1 LRNKS
6 TPPCDLLRDSN
17 PSTEFLH
24 FMNKKPMLLCR
35 TVSFLLSGTFLLP
48 LTAAETL
55 ETRKNLAAKVIPL
68 LEARCAS
75 CHDSD
80 SEKIHGDFG
89 VVTDLPKLRE
99 SGHLD
104 FQSPE
109 ASTLYLEVRDE
120 RMPELT
126 KEEKAAGKIQ
136 PDYYTSEESALLLS
150 WIRAGAPALDG
161 SISGSRG
168 EGTEATV
175 TTTGGGASAP
185 SDGAAADGAVSSL
198 PVTPTL
204 GITESRPVVTESD
217 AQAAALKDLLGLPE
231 GVRKRIRYLSLAPMH
246 NDAAIP
252 EETLDRMREGVAK
265 LLNSFSTNPR
275 VATFDR
281 VGPEGVSFRID
292 LDSINWST
300 ALWEKIAAFYPYT
313 FTGTGAEALSAVTG
327 TKTSVMRADWL
338 AANATR
344 GELYNLILDLP
355 TDLKGLQAKL
365 KIDMAAN
372 LAVGKALRAGFTK
385 SGVSNSNR
393 LVERHEIGAYKGS
406 LWMSYDFARSAERG
420 NIHDFPLGPEFAG
433 LAGGGKS
440 YKEDGSEIIWTLPNG
455 FYAYMILDADHKR
468 LDAAPITIVADRQ
481 SVTGRAQ
488 IFTAISCLICHQHGV
503 RDLPEDE
510 IRPLAGGANFSAAEK
525 DLIESL
531 FRPIAETNDVVR
543 KDRDTFQ
550 AALAEAGI
558 GKMGPEPIRLLVEA
572 YEAPVKLS
580 RAAAEL
586 GFSATDLETTL
597 KSGGATLEIY
607 TRLASGGLPRDVF
620 EKDKL
625 PDLGR
630 RLGLGDLVKPEAP
643 RIPAA
648 KPSEEA
654 KLGAAAPIVPIL
666 TAPKSVFAEGEIM
679 ELKVVSPVDG
689 HIRIFYQDAG
699 GSSLLLFPNPDETN
713 DSIKAA
719 KPLVLSGAEN
729 PLKLIV
735 APPFG
740 KETVIAVVSNQ
751 PFSDA
756 AAIQK
761 AIEEA
766 TNKERIVVPFGDE
779 NVDVLAEKSVRG
791 VLQKKQEG
799 VRVGT
804 ARLAVE
810 TKAK

>member
-1 LRNKS
+1 
-6 TPPCDLLRDSN
+6 
-17 PSTEFLH
+17 
-24 FMNKKPMLLCR
+24 MNKNPMLLRR
-35 TVSFLLSGTFLLP
+35 TASFLLSGTFLLP
-48 LTAAETL
+48 ITAAETL
-55 ETRKNLAAKVIPL
+55 ETRKKLAAEVIPL

-75 CHDSD
+75 CHDAD
-80 SEKIHGDFG
+80 AEKIHGDFG
-89 VVTDLPKLRE
+89 VVTDIPKLRE

-104 FQSPE
+104 FQAPE

-126 KEEKAAGKIQ
+126 KEEKAAGKVQ
-136 PDYYTSEESALLLS
+136 PDYYTSEESAALLS
-150 WIRAGAPALDG
+150 WIRAGAPDLDG
-161 SISGSRG
+161 SISGSG
-168 EGTEATV
+168 GGATGVTV
-175 TTTGGGASAP
+175 TTTAGGASAP
-185 SDGAAADGAVSSL
+185 GDGSAANGPVSSL
-198 PVTPTL
+198 PATPTL
-204 GITESRPVVTESD
+204 GITESRPIVTEAD
-217 AQAAALKDLLGLPE
+217 AQAAAVKDLFELPE
-231 GVRKRIRYLSLAPMH
+231 SVRKRTRYLSIAPLH
-246 NDAAIP
+246 NDATIP

-275 VATFDR
+275 VATFER
-281 VGPEGVSFRID
+281 VGPEGVYFRVD

-300 ALWEKIAAFYPYT
+300 ELWEKVAAFYPYT
-313 FTGTGAEALSAVTG
+313 FSGSGAEALSAVTG

-355 TDLKGLQAKL
+355 ADLKGLQAKL

-372 LAVGKALRAGFTK
+372 LATGKARRAGFTK

-406 LWMSYDFARSAERG
+406 LWLSYDFARSAERG

-440 YKEDGSEIIWTLPNG
+440 YKEDGGEIIWTLPNG
-455 FYAYMILDADHKR
+455 FYAYMIMDAKHDR

-481 SVTGRAQ
+481 SVTGRPQ
-488 IFTAISCLICHQHGV
+488 VFTAISCLICHQHGV

-525 DLIESL
+525 ELIESL
-531 FRPIAETNDVVR
+531 YRPVEETNHVVR

-586 GFSATDLETTL
+586 GFSEGDLGTTL
-597 KSGGATLEIY
+597 KNSGATLEIY

-625 PDLGR
+625 PDLGQ
-630 RLGLGDLVKPEAP
+630 RLGLGKLVVPGAS

-648 KPSEEA
+648 KPSAEA
-654 KLGAAAPIVPIL
+654 TEGASAAPIVPVL
-666 TAPKSVFAEGEIM
+666 TAPKAVFAEGEIM
-679 ELKVVSPVDG
+679 ELKAVSPVDG

-699 GSSLLLFPNPDETN
+699 GASLLLFPNPEQTSDR
-713 DSIKAA
+713 IKAA
-719 KPLVLSGAEN
+719 EPLVLSGAEN

-751 PFSDA
+751 PFPDA

-766 TNKERIVVPFGDE
+766 TDKERIVVPFGDG
-779 NVDVLAEKSVRG
+779 NADVLAEKSLRG
-791 VLQKKQEG
+791 VIQKKQEG
-799 VRVGT
+799 ARVGT